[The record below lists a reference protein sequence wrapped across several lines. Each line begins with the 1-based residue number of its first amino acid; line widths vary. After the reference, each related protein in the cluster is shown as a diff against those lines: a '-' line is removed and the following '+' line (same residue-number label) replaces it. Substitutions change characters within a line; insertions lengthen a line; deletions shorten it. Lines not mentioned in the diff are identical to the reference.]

1 MDRNEALKVASALN
15 EAIWLRDNIH
25 LLSRVDVEDGV
36 KRLAVFGVFSN
47 RQIQAITAG
56 RVSHQSVARIT
67 GKSNKSGGSL
77 NPGSLELLRSVL
89 YRRAESES
97 DFDLISQAVEL
108 GTSQHMVAKLT
119 GVSQS
124 TISKKLKEDNG

>member
-1 MDRNEALKVASALN
+1 MNRDEALKVAAALN

-25 LLSRVDVEDGV
+25 LLSRADIDEGV
-36 KRLAVFGVFSN
+36 KRLGSFEVFSN

-56 RVSHQSVARIT
+56 RVSHQAVARIT
-67 GKSNKSGGSL
+67 GKSDRSGGSL

-97 DFDLISQAVEL
+97 DFDLISQAVQL
-108 GTSQHMVAKLT
+108 GTSQHMISKLT

>member
-1 MDRNEALKVASALN
+1 MDRTEALRVASALN

-25 LLSRVDVEDGV
+25 ILSRVDIEDAV
-36 KRLAVFGVFSN
+36 KRIGEFDVFSN

-56 RVSHQSVARIT
+56 RISRQVVAKIT
-67 GKSNKSGGSL
+67 GKSDKSGGSL

-97 DFDLISQAVEL
+97 DFDLITQAIEL
-108 GTSQHMVAKLT
+108 GTSQRMISKLT

-124 TISKKLKEDNG
+124 TISKKMKENNG